1 MTARVILVIE
11 DDLSIRRGMVAAL
24 RHAAYEVR
32 EAGDGVAGAELAL
45 AGDLDLVLLDLV
57 LPRRDGLEVLRRI
70 RTRGPGA
77 AGDRG
82 HGARRGGGARARAW
96 RWAPTTTWSSRSAP
110 ASCWPGWRRCC
121 GARPGGRSRSATC
134 CSRPARSISTVA
146 RCGRRTAA
154 REELSK
160 LEADVLRYLAKS
172 GDRLVSRDE
181 LLARVW
187 QQKPH
192 LIATRSVDMTI
203 ARLRK
208 KLGGRDGAGHRARQ
222 GVQAGPVIRRP
233 LLVAAAFAVSAL
245 VVFGALAHITAM
257 TLALERSEAAA
268 RQRATH
274 EENVRI
280 ALWRLDAILTG
291 LIAQENTR
299 PAALFRAA
307 AEPSGLPPG
316 LVRARFEVGADHTLR
331 AEPPL
336 AAPAWVAALPSL
348 SRRRA
353 GAGAQKPASAQ
364 GAPKVPRD
372 LPPRCRSHVQPVPRR
387 HPRRRQPNRRRS
399 RRPKRASRHPS
410 RPSRDLTRRN

>member
-70 RTRGPGA
+70 RSEDPALPVIVVTARGAEEERVRGLEMGADDYVVKPFSARELLARVEAVLRRSPGRPQPVRHLLARDRRGRSRPLRDA
-77 AGDRG
+77 A
-82 HGARRGGGARARAW
+82 RGGG
-96 RWAPTTTWSSRSAP
+96 
-110 ASCWPGWRRCC
+110 
-121 GARPGGRSRSATC
+121 
-134 CSRPARSISTVA
+134 
-146 RCGRRTAA
+146 

-208 KLGGRDGAGHRARQ
+208 KLGGRE
-222 GVQAGPVIRRP
+222 V
-233 LLVAAAFAVSAL
+233 LV
-245 VVFGALAHITAM
+245 T
-257 TLALERSEAAA
+257 
-268 RQRATH
+268 
-274 EENVRI
+274 VRGKGY
-280 ALWRLDAILTG
+280 RL
-291 LIAQENTR
+291 
-299 PAALFRAA
+299 
-307 AEPSGLPPG
+307 S
-316 LVRARFEVGADHTLR
+316 
-331 AEPPL
+331 
-336 AAPAWVAALPSL
+336 S
-348 SRRRA
+348 
-353 GAGAQKPASAQ
+353 
-364 GAPKVPRD
+364 
-372 LPPRCRSHVQPVPRR
+372 
-387 HPRRRQPNRRRS
+387 
-399 RRPKRASRHPS
+399 
-410 RPSRDLTRRN
+410 